1 MVIDHT
7 REVLCTKECVLED
20 IVKLTKDGRN
30 QKQWWWEKEKNDAIQ
45 VT

>member
-7 REVLCTKECVLED
+7 REVLCNKACVLED
-20 IVKLTKDGRN
+20 IVKLTKDG
-30 QKQWWWEKEKNDAIQ
+30 QKQWCWGEKEKNDAIQ